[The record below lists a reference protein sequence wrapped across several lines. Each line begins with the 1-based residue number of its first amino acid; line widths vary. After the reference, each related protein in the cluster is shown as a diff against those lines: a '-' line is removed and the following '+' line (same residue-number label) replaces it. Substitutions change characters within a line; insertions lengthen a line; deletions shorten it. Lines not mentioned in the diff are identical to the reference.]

1 MQLINNY
8 EWHWRRRSSRFSVRC
23 HPTHKHTHTSL
34 LVTLWRRS
42 FRFSFATT
50 PKLHLRWQWILRLSH
65 LLHAATPHLQ
75 LYNRKSPLL
84 SFHNFFMLFFLR
96 SVHSSFLLWC
106 DTYTSHIDQRRTI
119 CREDEKSRKRKKKKC
134 HQHFIGRSKKSE
146 SGYKVISVSPFIVLH
161 LLHKLRTAVVVFFQL
176 AIA

>member
-1 MQLINNY
+1 MSGTGGDVQVAFRFDVI
-8 EWHWRRRSSRFSVRC
+8 WH
-23 HPTHKHTHTSL
+23 TNTHTSL

-84 SFHNFFMLFFLR
+84 SFHNFFMLFFFCAR
-96 SVHSSFLLWC
+96 FTRRFFFDVTH
-106 DTYTSHIDQRRTI
+106 THHTSIRGEQFAERMRKV
-119 CREDEKSRKRKKKKC
+119 EKERKKKC